1 MAGEKPFE
9 DNVPG
14 RFYIDKSCINC
25 GLCPNIAPNNF
36 AEDDAATHSFAFAQP
51 ANADETGQCEEAV
64 ATCPTQSVR
73 NDGEEVFGLKT

>member
-51 ANADETGQCEEAV
+51 ANETD
-64 ATCPTQSVR
+64 PTFRSWPDSPAASSSSAR
-73 NDGEEVFGLKT
+73 PPPTH